1 MHFLQIFWRITLKG
15 TVLYDVRRKLDGLY
29 DATDGVAVLTVD
41 NPPVNPLSD
50 GVRTG
55 LYDALVKAE
64 EDPTV
69 IGVVLTGNGR
79 AFIAGADISEFGG
92 NVEGVSLN
100 EVFHKLEYCSKP
112 VVAALNGIA
121 LGGGLETALCC
132 NYRLADKNAFV
143 GLPEVNLGLLPGGG
157 GTQRLPRLTGASEAL
172 KMMLSGSHVP
182 AKKALDI
189 GIIDKIVENVV
200 EDSIRFI
207 IHLVDMC
214 ERMDMKFSEMDHP
227 KVRDKNEKML
237 EARGDDKVLLEAQ
250 AMAAKGRKGQ
260 FAPGQIIKC
269 VESAINLDDFDE
281 GLKKEGEYF
290 LECLLHPQREAMI
303 HIFFGERAAS
313 KISDVP
319 KDTKV
324 KDIKKAGIIGSG
336 TMGGGIAMCFANAGI
351 PVHIIDQDQD
361 NLTRGVSVIEK
372 NYDFMVGRGK
382 LTPEQKDIV
391 FGLVTSSLDY
401 KDVSDC
407 DIVIEAVY
415 ENLDLKHEIFKSLDE
430 HVKEGAILA
439 SNTSGLDIDSIA
451 AVTKRPDMVVG
462 THFFSPANIMR
473 LLEVVRGADTSNET
487 LATIMAVGKKLKKA
501 AVVALNAPGFIGNR
515 MLFGYTAQAN
525 MLLLEGALPHQ
536 IDQAMESFGLNM
548 GPFRM
553 MDLVGLDLGWRARK
567 LGGKESPLHAKI
579 GDELCEQNRFGQK
592 NGAGYYNY
600 TEGSRAPNAAP
611 ENESTYEKI
620 SSENGFIRRDISDEE
635 IVDRCILALINE
647 GADILSEGVAQRAA
661 DIDVVYINGYGFP
674 VWRGGPMHHANTMG
688 LDVVIEKLEKYR
700 EITGNDVYKP
710 SEMLVNLAKNGE
722 KFGDAP
728 QKEDRKEKLGFEM
741 SSVANNF

>member
-1 MHFLQIFWRITLKG
+1 MKG
-15 TVLYDVRRKLDGLY
+15 TVLYEVKDN
-29 DATDGVAVLTVD
+29 VALLTVD

-55 LYDALVKAE
+55 LYESLIKAE
-64 EDPTV
+64 EDDSV
-69 IGVVLTGNGR
+69 VGVVLTGNGR

-100 EVFHKLEYCSKP
+100 EVFQKLEHCSKP
-112 VVAALNGIA
+112 VVAAINGIA

-132 NYRLADKNAFV
+132 NYRIADKNAFV

-157 GTQRLPRLTGASEAL
+157 GTQRLPRLAGPSEAL
-172 KMMLSGSHVP
+172 KMMLTGLHVP
-182 AKKALDI
+182 AKKALDM
-189 GIIDKIVENVV
+189 GIIDGISNDVV
-200 EDSIRFI
+200 NESIGFI
-207 IHLVDMC
+207 KNKA
-214 ERMDMKFSEMDHP
+214 ESNEDHP
-227 KVRDKNEKML
+227 KVRDLNSKMI

-250 AMAAKGRKGQ
+250 AMASKGRKGQ

-269 VESAINLDDFDE
+269 VEAAINIDNFDE

-290 LECLLHPQREAMI
+290 LECLMHPQREAMI

-324 KDIKKAGIIGSG
+324 MDIKKAGIIGSG

-351 PVHIIDQDQD
+351 PVHIIDQDEE
-361 NLTRGVSVIEK
+361 NLKRGVSVIEK
-372 NYDFMVGRGK
+372 NYDFMVNKGR
-382 LTPEQKDIV
+382 LSPEQKDGV
-391 FGLVTSSLDY
+391 FGLISSSLDY

-415 ENLDLKHEIFKSLDE
+415 ENLELKHEIFKSLDA

-451 AVTKRPDMVVG
+451 SVTKRPELVVG

-473 LLEVVRGADTSNET
+473 LLEVVRGEQTSDET
-487 LATIMAVGKKLKKA
+487 LATIMAIGKRLKKA
-501 AVVALNAPGFIGNR
+501 AVVSLNAPGFIGNR

-536 IDQAMESFGLNM
+536 IDQALESFGLNM

-567 LGGKESPLHAKI
+567 LSGKESPLHAKI
-579 GDELCEQNRFGQK
+579 GDELCEQDRYGQK
-592 NGAGYYNY
+592 SGAGYYNY
-600 TEGSRAPNAAP
+600 SEGSRAPNPAP
-611 ENESTYEKI
+611 ENEAVYEKI
-620 SSENGFIRRDISDEE
+620 SSENGFTRRDISDEE
-635 IVDRCILALINE
+635 IVERCILALINE

-674 VWRGGPMHHANTMG
+674 IWRGGPMHHANAMG
-688 LDVVIEKLEKYR
+688 LDKVIEKLEKYR

-710 SEMLVNLAKNGE
+710 SEMLVNLAKDGGKLGE
-722 KFGDAP
+722 AP
-728 QKEDRKEKLGFEM
+728 QKGDRKEKLGFEM

>member
-1 MHFLQIFWRITLKG
+1 MKG
-15 TVLYDVRRKLDGLY
+15 TVLYDVKEGI
-29 DATDGVAVLTVD
+29 AILTVD

-55 LYDALVKAE
+55 LFESLVKAE
-64 EDPTV
+64 EDSSV
-69 IGVVLTGNGR
+69 SGVVLTGNGR

-100 EVFHKLEYCSKP
+100 EVFNKLEYCTKP
-112 VVAALNGIA
+112 VVAAINGIA

-132 NYRLADKNAFV
+132 NYRIADKNAFV

-157 GTQRLPRLTGASEAL
+157 GTQRLPRLVGPGEAL
-172 KMMLSGSHVP
+172 KMMLSGGHVP
-182 AKKALDI
+182 ATKALHM
-189 GIIDKIVENVV
+189 GIVDKISENVV
-200 EDSIRFI
+200 EDAMAFI
-207 IHLVDMC
+207 KEV
-214 ERMDMKFSEMDHP
+214 SESVENHP
-227 KVRDKNEKML
+227 KVRDKNEKMI
-237 EARGDDKVLLEAQ
+237 EARGDDKVMLEAQ
-250 AMAAKGRKGQ
+250 ALAAKTRKGQ

-303 HIFFGERAAS
+303 HMFFGERAAS

-324 KDIKKAGIIGSG
+324 MDIKKAGIIGSG

-361 NLTRGVSVIEK
+361 NLARGISVIEK

-382 LTPEQKDIV
+382 LTQDQKDAV
-391 FGLVTSSLDY
+391 FGLVSSSLDY

-415 ENLDLKHEIFKSLDE
+415 ENLELKHEIFKSLDE
-430 HVKEGAILA
+430 HVKDDAILA

-451 AVTKRPDMVVG
+451 SVTKRPEKVVG

-473 LLEVVRGADTSNET
+473 LLEVVRGDQTSNET
-487 LATIMAVGKKLKKA
+487 LATIMAIGKKLKKA
-501 AVVALNAPGFIGNR
+501 AVVSLNAPGFIGNR

-536 IDQAMESFGLNM
+536 IDQALESFGLNM

-567 LGGKESPLHAKI
+567 LGGKDSPLHAKI
-579 GDELCEQNRFGQK
+579 GDELCEQNRYGQK

-600 TEGSRAPNAAP
+600 SEGSRAPNPAP
-611 ENESTYEKI
+611 ENEATYEKI
-620 SSENGFIRRDISDEE
+620 SAENGFTRRDISDEE

-674 VWRGGPMHHANTMG
+674 IWRGGPMHHANAMG
-688 LDVVIEKLEKYR
+688 LDVVIEKLNKYR

-710 SEMLVNLAKNGE
+710 SEMLLKLAESGE
-722 KFGDAP
+722 RLGEAP
-728 QKEDRKEKLGFEM
+728 AKEDRKEKLDFEM

>member
-1 MHFLQIFWRITLKG
+1 MKG
-15 TVLYDVRRKLDGLY
+15 TVLYEVKDN
-29 DATDGVAVLTVD
+29 VALLTVD

-55 LYDALVKAE
+55 LYESLTKAE
-64 EDPTV
+64 EDDSV
-69 IGVVLTGNGR
+69 VGVVLTGNGR

-100 EVFHKLEYCSKP
+100 EVFQKLEHCSKP
-112 VVAALNGIA
+112 VVAAINGIA

-132 NYRLADKNAFV
+132 NYRIADKNAFV

-157 GTQRLPRLTGASEAL
+157 GTQRLPRLAGPSEAL
-172 KMMLSGSHVP
+172 KMMLTGAHVP
-182 AKKALDI
+182 AKKALDM
-189 GIIDKIVENVV
+189 GIVDGISEDVV
-200 EDSIRFI
+200 NESIEFIKNKADSN
-207 IHLVDMC
+207 
-214 ERMDMKFSEMDHP
+214 EEHP
-227 KVRDKNEKML
+227 KVRDLNSKMI

-250 AMAAKGRKGQ
+250 AMASKGRKGQ

-269 VESAINLDDFDE
+269 VEAAINIDDFDE

-290 LECLLHPQREAMI
+290 LECLMHPQREAMI

-319 KDTKV
+319 KETKV
-324 KDIKKAGIIGSG
+324 MDIKKAGIIGSG

-351 PVHIIDQDQD
+351 PVHIIDQDEE
-361 NLTRGVSVIEK
+361 NLKRGVSVIEK
-372 NYDFMVGRGK
+372 NYEFMVNKGR
-382 LTPEQKDIV
+382 LSPEQKDAV
-391 FGLVTSSLDY
+391 FGLVSSSLDY

-415 ENLDLKHEIFKSLDE
+415 ENLELKHEIFKSLDT

-451 AVTKRPDMVVG
+451 SVTSRPELVVG

-473 LLEVVRGADTSNET
+473 LLEVVRGEQTSDET
-487 LATIMAVGKKLKKA
+487 LATIMAIGKRLKKA
-501 AVVALNAPGFIGNR
+501 AVVSLNAPGFIGNR

-536 IDQAMESFGLNM
+536 IDQALESFGLNM

-567 LGGKESPLHAKI
+567 LSGKESPLHAKI
-579 GDELCEQNRFGQK
+579 GDELCEQDRYGQK
-592 NGAGYYNY
+592 SGAGYYNY
-600 TEGSRAPNAAP
+600 SEGSRAPNPAP
-611 ENESTYEKI
+611 ENEAVYEKI
-620 SSENGFIRRDISDEE
+620 SSENGFTRRDISDEE
-635 IVDRCILALINE
+635 IVERCILALINE

-674 VWRGGPMHHANTMG
+674 IWRGGPMHHANAMG
-688 LDVVIEKLEKYR
+688 LDKVIEKLEKYR

-710 SEMLVNLAKNGE
+710 SEMLVNLAKDGGKLGE
-722 KFGDAP
+722 AP
-728 QKEDRKEKLGFEM
+728 QKGDRKEKLGFEM

>member
-1 MHFLQIFWRITLKG
+1 MKG
-15 TVLYDVRRKLDGLY
+15 TVLYDIKDGI
-29 DATDGVAVLTVD
+29 AILTVD

-50 GVRTG
+50 GVRAG
-55 LYDALVKAE
+55 LYECLVKAE
-64 EDPTV
+64 EDSSV
-69 IGVVLTGNGR
+69 KGLVLTGKGR
-79 AFIAGADISEFGG
+79 AFIGGADISEFGG
-92 NVEGVSLN
+92 NGEGITLN
-100 EVFHKLEYCSKP
+100 DVFNKLESCSKP
-112 VVAALNGIA
+112 VVAAINGFA

-132 NYRLADKNAFV
+132 NYRIADKNAFV

-157 GTQRLPRLTGASEAL
+157 GTQRLPRLAGPNEAL
-172 KMMLSGSHVP
+172 KMMLTGSHIP
-182 AKKALDI
+182 AKKALNI
-189 GIIDKIVENVV
+189 GIVDKISENVV
-200 EDSIRFI
+200 EDSISF
-207 IHLVDMC
+207 VT
-214 ERMDMKFSEMDHP
+214 EKAENGENHP
-227 KVRDKNEKML
+227 KVRDMNEKVI

-313 KISDVP
+313 KIADVP
-319 KDTKV
+319 KDTQI

-351 PVHIIDQDQD
+351 PVHIIDQDED
-361 NLTRGVSVIEK
+361 NLKRGMSVIEK

-382 LTPEQKDIV
+382 LTSDQKDMV
-391 FGLVTSSLDY
+391 FGLVTSSLEY
-401 KDVSDC
+401 KDLSDC

-415 ENLDLKHEIFKSLDE
+415 ENLELKHEIFKSLDE
-430 HVKEGAILA
+430 HVKDDAILA

-451 AVTKRPDMVVG
+451 SVTKRPELVVG

-473 LLEVVRGADTSNET
+473 LLEVVRGEQTSNET
-487 LATIMAVGKKLKKA
+487 LATIMAIGKKLKKA
-501 AVVALNAPGFIGNR
+501 AVVSLNAPGFIGNR
-515 MLFGYTAQAN
+515 MLFRYTAQAN

-536 IDQAMESFGLNM
+536 VDQALESFGLNM

-592 NGAGYYNY
+592 SAAGYYNY
-600 TEGSRAPNAAP
+600 SEGSRAPNPAP
-611 ENESTYEKI
+611 ENEATYEKI
-620 SSENGFIRRDISDEE
+620 SSENGFTRRDISDEE

-674 VWRGGPMHHANTMG
+674 IWRGGPMHHANAMG
-688 LDVVIEKLEKYR
+688 LDVVIEKLEKYK
-700 EITGNDVYKP
+700 EITSNDAYQP
-710 SEMLVNLAKNGE
+710 SEMLIDLAKNGE
-722 KFGDAP
+722 KLAEAP
-728 QKEDRKEKLGFEM
+728 QKDKRKDKLGFEM

>member
-1 MHFLQIFWRITLKG
+1 MKG
-15 TVLYDVRRKLDGLY
+15 TVLYEVN
-29 DATDGVAVLTVD
+29 DGVAVLTVD

-50 GVRTG
+50 GVRNG
-55 LYDALVKAE
+55 LYESLQKAE
-64 EDPTV
+64 DDNTV
-69 IGVVLTGNGR
+69 KGVVLTGKGR

-92 NVEGVSLN
+92 NVEGKSLN
-100 EVFHKLEYCSKP
+100 EVFQKLEFCKKP
-112 VVAALNGIA
+112 VVAAINGIA

-132 NYRLADKNAFV
+132 NYRIIDKSAIV

-157 GTQRLPRLTGASEAL
+157 GTQRLPRLAGPNEAL
-172 KMMLSGSHVP
+172 KMMLTGSHVP
-182 AKKALDI
+182 AQKALNL
-189 GIIDKIVENVV
+189 GIVNSISDDVV
-200 EDSIRFI
+200 AESIEFI
-207 IHLVDMC
+207 KEVAEKTD
-214 ERMDMKFSEMDHP
+214 DHP
-227 KVRDKNEKML
+227 KVRDFNEKMM

-250 AMAAKGRKGQ
+250 AMASKGRKGQ

-269 VESAINLDDFDE
+269 VEAAINMDDFDE

-290 LECLLHPQREAMI
+290 LECLMHPQREAMI

-319 KDTKV
+319 KETKV
-324 KDIKKAGIIGSG
+324 MDIKKAGIIGSG

-351 PVHIIDQDQD
+351 PVHIIDQDEE
-361 NLTRGVSVIEK
+361 NLKRGISVIEK
-372 NYDFMVGRGK
+372 NYDFMVNKGR
-382 LTPEQKDIV
+382 LTQEQKDGV
-391 FGLVTSSLDY
+391 FGLVSSSLEY
-401 KDVSDC
+401 KDLSEC

-415 ENLDLKHEIFKSLDE
+415 ENLELKHEIFKSLDE
-430 HVKEGAILA
+430 HVKEDAILA

-451 AVTKRPDMVVG
+451 SVTKRPDKVVG

-473 LLEVVRGADTSNET
+473 LLEVVRGEDTSDET
-487 LATIMAVGKKLKKA
+487 LATVMSVGKRLKKA
-501 AVVALNAPGFIGNR
+501 AVVSLNAPGFIGNR

-536 IDQAMESFGLNM
+536 IDQALESFGLNM

-579 GDELCEQNRFGQK
+579 GDELCEQDRYGQK

-600 TEGSRAPNAAP
+600 SEGSRAPNPAP
-611 ENESTYEKI
+611 ENEALYERI
-620 SSENGFIRRDISDEE
+620 SSDNGFTRRDISDEE
-635 IVDRCILALINE
+635 IVDRCMLALINE
-647 GADILSEGVAQRAA
+647 GADILHEGVAQRAA

-674 VWRGGPMHHANTMG
+674 IWRGGPMHHANAMG
-688 LDVVIEKLEKYR
+688 LDKVVEKLEKYQKL
-700 EITGNDVYKP
+700 TGSDVYKP
-710 SEMLVNLAKNGE
+710 SEMLVKLANNGE
-722 KFGDAP
+722 LLGEAP
-728 QKEDRKEKLGFEM
+728 QKDDRKQKLDFEM

>member
-1 MHFLQIFWRITLKG
+1 MKG
-15 TVLYDVRRKLDGLY
+15 TVLYEVKDN
-29 DATDGVAVLTVD
+29 VALLTVD

-55 LYDALVKAE
+55 LYESLTKAE
-64 EDPTV
+64 EDDSIV
-69 IGVVLTGNGR
+69 GVVLTGNGR

-100 EVFHKLEYCSKP
+100 EVFQKLEHCSKP
-112 VVAALNGIA
+112 VVAAINGIA

-132 NYRLADKNAFV
+132 NYRIADKNAFV

-157 GTQRLPRLTGASEAL
+157 GTQRLPRLAGPSEAL
-172 KMMLSGSHVP
+172 KMMLTGAHVP
-182 AKKALDI
+182 AKKALDM
-189 GIIDKIVENVV
+189 GIVDGISDDVV
-200 EDSIRFI
+200 NESIEFIKNKADSN
-207 IHLVDMC
+207 
-214 ERMDMKFSEMDHP
+214 EEHP
-227 KVRDKNEKML
+227 KVRDLNSKMI

-250 AMAAKGRKGQ
+250 AMASKGRKGQ

-269 VESAINLDDFDE
+269 VEAAINIDDFDE

-290 LECLLHPQREAMI
+290 LECLMHPQREAMI

-319 KDTKV
+319 KETKV
-324 KDIKKAGIIGSG
+324 MDIKKAGIIGSG

-351 PVHIIDQDQD
+351 PVHIIDQDEE
-361 NLTRGVSVIEK
+361 NLKRGVSVIEK
-372 NYDFMVGRGK
+372 NYDFMVNKGR
-382 LTPEQKDIV
+382 LSPEQKDAV
-391 FGLVTSSLDY
+391 FGLVSSSLDY

-415 ENLDLKHEIFKSLDE
+415 ENLELKHEIFKSLDT

-451 AVTKRPDMVVG
+451 SVTSRPELVVG

-473 LLEVVRGADTSNET
+473 LLEVVRGEQTSDET
-487 LATIMAVGKKLKKA
+487 LATIMAIGKRLKKA
-501 AVVALNAPGFIGNR
+501 AVVSLNAPGFIGNR

-536 IDQAMESFGLNM
+536 IDQALESFGLNM

-567 LGGKESPLHAKI
+567 LSGKESPLHAKI
-579 GDELCEQNRFGQK
+579 GDELCEQDRYGQK
-592 NGAGYYNY
+592 SGAGYYNY
-600 TEGSRAPNAAP
+600 SEGSRAPNPAP
-611 ENESTYEKI
+611 ENEAVYEKI
-620 SSENGFIRRDISDEE
+620 SSENGFTRRDISDEE
-635 IVDRCILALINE
+635 IVERCILALINE

-674 VWRGGPMHHANTMG
+674 IWRGGPMHHANAMG
-688 LDVVIEKLEKYR
+688 LDKVIEKLEKYR

-710 SEMLVNLAKNGE
+710 SEMLVNLAKDGGKLGE
-722 KFGDAP
+722 AP
-728 QKEDRKEKLGFEM
+728 QKGDRKEKLGFEM

>member
-1 MHFLQIFWRITLKG
+1 MKG
-15 TVLYDVRRKLDGLY
+15 TVLYEVQEN
-29 DATDGVAVLTVD
+29 VAILTVD

-55 LYDALVKAE
+55 LYECITKVE
-64 EDPTV
+64 EDDS
-69 IGVVLTGNGR
+69 IDAVVLTGNGR

-92 NVEGVSLN
+92 NVEGISLN
-100 EVFHKLEYCSKP
+100 DVFKKLEFCKKP
-112 VVAALNGIA
+112 IVAAINGIA

-132 NYRLADKNAFV
+132 NYRIASKTAFV

-157 GTQRLPRLTGASEAL
+157 GTQRLPRLAGPAEAL
-172 KMMLSGSHVP
+172 KMMLTGSHVS
-182 AKKALDI
+182 AKKALDL
-189 GIIDKIVENVV
+189 GIIDNIAEDIVTE
-200 EDSIRFI
+200 SIEFI
-207 IHLVDMC
+207 KEKAKSTEI
-214 ERMDMKFSEMDHP
+214 HP
-227 KVRDKNEKML
+227 KVRDFNEKMI
-237 EARGDDKVLLEAQ
+237 EARGNDKVLLEAQ

-269 VESAINLDDFDE
+269 VEAAINIDDFDE
-281 GLKKEGEYF
+281 GLKKEGDYF
-290 LECLLHPQREAMI
+290 LECLVHPQREAMI

-319 KDTKV
+319 KDTKIM
-324 KDIKKAGIIGSG
+324 DINKAGIIGSG

-351 PVHIIDQDQD
+351 PVHIIDQDQE
-361 NLTRGVSVIEK
+361 NLDRGISVIEK
-372 NYDFMVGRGK
+372 NYDFMVNRGR
-382 LTPEQKDIV
+382 LTSEQKETI
-391 FGLVTSSLDY
+391 FGSISTGLDY
-401 KDVSDC
+401 KDLSDC

-415 ENLDLKHEIFKSLDE
+415 ENLELKHEIFKSLDE
-430 HVKEGAILA
+430 IVKEGAILA

-451 AVTKRPDMVVG
+451 SVTKRPELVVG

-473 LLEVVRGADTSNET
+473 LLEVVRGKQTSDET
-487 LATIMAVGKKLKKA
+487 LATVMAIGKKLRKA
-501 AVVALNAPGFIGNR
+501 AVVSLNAPGFIGNR

-536 IDQAMESFGLNM
+536 VDQALESFGLNM

-567 LGGKESPLHAKI
+567 LSGKESPLHAKI
-579 GDELCEQNRFGQK
+579 GDELCEQNRYGQK
-592 NGAGYYNY
+592 SKAGYYNY
-600 TEGSRAPNAAP
+600 SERSRAPNPAP
-611 ENESTYEKI
+611 ENEKTYEKI
-620 SSENGFIRRDISDEE
+620 SSENGFTRREISDEE

-674 VWRGGPMHHANTMG
+674 IWRGGPMHHANAMG
-688 LDVVIEKLEKYR
+688 LDKVIEKLEKYR

-710 SEMLVNLAKNGE
+710 SDMLLKLAKEGGKLGE
-722 KFGDAP
+722 AP
-728 QKEDRKEKLGFEM
+728 NKAERKEKLDFAM

>member
-1 MHFLQIFWRITLKG
+1 MKG
-15 TVLYDVRRKLDGLY
+15 TVLYEVKDN
-29 DATDGVAVLTVD
+29 VALLTVD

-55 LYDALVKAE
+55 LYESLIKAE
-64 EDPTV
+64 EDDSV
-69 IGVVLTGNGR
+69 VGVVLTGNGR

-100 EVFHKLEYCSKP
+100 EVFQKLEHCNKP
-112 VVAALNGIA
+112 VVAAINGIA

-132 NYRLADKNAFV
+132 NYRIADKNAFV

-157 GTQRLPRLTGASEAL
+157 GTQRLPRLAGPSEAL
-172 KMMLSGSHVP
+172 KMMLTGAHVP
-182 AKKALDI
+182 AKKALDM
-189 GIIDKIVENVV
+189 GIIDGISNDVV
-200 EDSIRFI
+200 NESIGFI
-207 IHLVDMC
+207 KNKA
-214 ERMDMKFSEMDHP
+214 ESNEDHP
-227 KVRDKNEKML
+227 KVRDLNSKMI

-250 AMAAKGRKGQ
+250 AMASKGRKGQ

-269 VESAINLDDFDE
+269 VEAAINIDNFDE

-290 LECLLHPQREAMI
+290 LECLMHPQREAMI

-319 KDTKV
+319 KETKV
-324 KDIKKAGIIGSG
+324 MDIKKAGIIGSG

-351 PVHIIDQDQD
+351 PVHIIDQDEE
-361 NLTRGVSVIEK
+361 NLKRGVSVIEK
-372 NYDFMVGRGK
+372 NYDFMVNKGR
-382 LTPEQKDIV
+382 LSPEQKDAV
-391 FGLVTSSLDY
+391 FGLVSSSLDY

-415 ENLDLKHEIFKSLDE
+415 ENLELKHEIFKSLDA

-451 AVTKRPDMVVG
+451 SVTNRPELVVG

-473 LLEVVRGADTSNET
+473 LLEVVRGEQTSDET
-487 LATIMAVGKKLKKA
+487 LATIMAIGKRLKKA
-501 AVVALNAPGFIGNR
+501 AVVSLNAPGFIGNR

-536 IDQAMESFGLNM
+536 IDQALESFGLNM

-567 LGGKESPLHAKI
+567 LSGKESPLHAKI
-579 GDELCEQNRFGQK
+579 GDELCEQDRYGQK
-592 NGAGYYNY
+592 SGAGYYNY
-600 TEGSRAPNAAP
+600 SEGSRAPNPAP
-611 ENESTYEKI
+611 ENEAVYEKI
-620 SSENGFIRRDISDEE
+620 SSENGFTRRDISDEE
-635 IVDRCILALINE
+635 IVERCILALINE

-674 VWRGGPMHHANTMG
+674 IWRGGPMHHANAMG
-688 LDVVIEKLEKYR
+688 LDKVIEKLEKYR

-710 SEMLVNLAKNGE
+710 SEMLVNLAKDGGKLGE
-722 KFGDAP
+722 AP
-728 QKEDRKEKLGFEM
+728 QKGDRKEKLGFEM

>member
-1 MHFLQIFWRITLKG
+1 MKG
-15 TVLYDVRRKLDGLY
+15 TVLYEVIDD
-29 DATDGVAVLTVD
+29 VAVLTVD

-55 LYDALVKAE
+55 LYESLVKAE
-64 EDPTV
+64 ENSDV
-69 IGVVLTGNGR
+69 KGVVLTGNGR

-92 NVEGVSLN
+92 NVEGISLN
-100 EVFHKLEYCSKP
+100 EVFSKLENCQKP
-112 VVAALNGIA
+112 VVAAINGIA

-132 NYRLADKNAFV
+132 NYRIADNKAFV

-157 GTQRLPRLTGASEAL
+157 GTQRLPRLAGPAEAL
-172 KMMLSGSHVP
+172 KMMLTGAHVP
-182 AKKALDI
+182 AKKALDL
-189 GIIDKIVENVV
+189 GIVDKVSDDVV
-200 EDSIRFI
+200 TESIAFI
-207 IHLVDMC
+207 KEMASN
-214 ERMDMKFSEMDHP
+214 SEQHP
-227 KVRDKNEKML
+227 KVRDKNEKMF
-237 EARGDDKVLLEAQ
+237 EARGNDKVLIEAN

-269 VESAINLDDFDE
+269 VEAAINLDDFDE

-319 KDTKV
+319 KETKIM
-324 KDIKKAGIIGSG
+324 DIKKAGIIGSG

-351 PVHIIDQDQD
+351 PVHIIDQDED
-361 NLTRGVSVIEK
+361 NLKRGVSVIEK
-372 NYDFMVGRGK
+372 NYEFMVNRGR
-382 LTPEQKDIV
+382 LTAEQKDSV
-391 FGLVTSSLDY
+391 FGLVSSSLDY
-401 KDVSDC
+401 KDVADC

-415 ENLDLKHEIFKSLDE
+415 ENLELKHKIFKSLDE
-430 HVKEGAILA
+430 HVKPGAILA
-439 SNTSGLDIDSIA
+439 SNTSGLDVDSIA
-451 AVTKRPDMVVG
+451 AVTNRPELVVG

-473 LLEVVRGADTSNET
+473 LLEVVRGAQTSDET
-487 LATIMAVGKKLKKA
+487 LASVMAIGKKLKKA
-501 AVVALNAPGFIGNR
+501 AVVSLNAPGFIGNR

-536 IDQAMESFGLNM
+536 IDQALESFGLNM

-592 NGAGYYNY
+592 SNAGYYNY
-600 TEGSRAPNAAP
+600 SEGSRAPNPAP
-611 ENESTYEKI
+611 ENEKTYEKI
-620 SSENGFIRRDISDEE
+620 SSENGFTRRDISDEE

-674 VWRGGPMHHANTMG
+674 IWRGGPMHHANAMG
-688 LDVVIEKLEKYR
+688 IDKVVEKLNKYR

-710 SEMLVNLAKNGE
+710 SEMLVNLAESGAKLGE
-722 KFGDAP
+722 AP
-728 QKEDRKEKLGFEM
+728 QKEDRKDKLGFEM

>member
-1 MHFLQIFWRITLKG
+1 MYNDFFIKIWRNTLKG
-15 TVLYDVRRKLDGLY
+15 TVLYEVRD
-29 DATDGVAVLTVD
+29 DVAVLTVD

-55 LYDALVKAE
+55 LYESLVKAE
-64 EDPTV
+64 DNSDV
-69 IGVVLTGNGR
+69 KGVVLTGNGR

-92 NVEGVSLN
+92 NVEGISLN
-100 EVFHKLEYCSKP
+100 EVFSKLENCQKP
-112 VVAALNGIA
+112 VVAAINGIA

-132 NYRLADKNAFV
+132 NYRIADNKAFV

-157 GTQRLPRLTGASEAL
+157 GTQRLPRLAGPAEAL
-172 KMMLSGSHVP
+172 KMMLTGAHVP
-182 AKKALDI
+182 AKKALDL
-189 GIIDKIVENVV
+189 GIVDKVSDDVV
-200 EDSIRFI
+200 TESIAFI
-207 IHLVDMC
+207 KEMASN
-214 ERMDMKFSEMDHP
+214 SEQHP
-227 KVRDKNEKML
+227 KVRDKNEKMF
-237 EARGDDKVLLEAQ
+237 EARGNDKVLIEAN

-269 VESAINLDDFDE
+269 VEAAINLDDFDE

-319 KDTKV
+319 KETKIM
-324 KDIKKAGIIGSG
+324 DIKKAGIIGSG

-351 PVHIIDQDQD
+351 PVHIIDQDED
-361 NLTRGVSVIEK
+361 NLKRGVSVIEK
-372 NYDFMVGRGK
+372 NYEFMVNRGR
-382 LTPEQKDIV
+382 LTAEQKDSV
-391 FGLVTSSLDY
+391 FGLVSSSLDY
-401 KDVSDC
+401 KDVADC

-415 ENLDLKHEIFKSLDE
+415 ENLELKHKIFKSLDE
-430 HVKEGAILA
+430 HVKPGAILA
-439 SNTSGLDIDSIA
+439 SNTSGLDVDSIA
-451 AVTKRPDMVVG
+451 AVTNRPELVVG

-473 LLEVVRGADTSNET
+473 LLEVVRGAQTSDET
-487 LATIMAVGKKLKKA
+487 LASVMAIGKKLKKA
-501 AVVALNAPGFIGNR
+501 AVVSLNAPGFIGNR

-536 IDQAMESFGLNM
+536 IDQALESFGLNM

-592 NGAGYYNY
+592 SNAGYYNY
-600 TEGSRAPNAAP
+600 SEGSRAPNPAP
-611 ENESTYEKI
+611 ENEKTYEKI
-620 SSENGFIRRDISDEE
+620 SSENGFTRRDISDEE

-674 VWRGGPMHHANTMG
+674 IWRGGPMHHANAMG
-688 LDVVIEKLEKYR
+688 IDKVVEKLNKYR

-710 SEMLVNLAKNGE
+710 SEMLVNLAESGAKLGE
-722 KFGDAP
+722 AP
-728 QKEDRKEKLGFEM
+728 QKEDRKDKLGFEM

>member
-1 MHFLQIFWRITLKG
+1 MKG
-15 TVLYDVRRKLDGLY
+15 TVLYEVRD
-29 DATDGVAVLTVD
+29 DVAVLTVD

-55 LYDALVKAE
+55 LYESLVKAE
-64 EDPTV
+64 ENSDV
-69 IGVVLTGNGR
+69 KGVVLTGNGR

-92 NVEGVSLN
+92 NVEGISLN
-100 EVFHKLEYCSKP
+100 EVFSKLENCQKP
-112 VVAALNGIA
+112 VVAAINGIA

-132 NYRLADKNAFV
+132 NYRIADNKAFV

-157 GTQRLPRLTGASEAL
+157 GTQRLPRLAGPAEAL
-172 KMMLSGSHVP
+172 KMMLTGAHVP
-182 AKKALDI
+182 AKKALDL
-189 GIIDKIVENVV
+189 GIVDKVSDDVV
-200 EDSIRFI
+200 TESIAFI
-207 IHLVDMC
+207 KEMASN
-214 ERMDMKFSEMDHP
+214 SEQHP
-227 KVRDKNEKML
+227 KVRDKNEKMF
-237 EARGDDKVLLEAQ
+237 EARGNDKVLIEAN

-269 VESAINLDDFDE
+269 VEAAINLDDFDE

-319 KDTKV
+319 KETKIM
-324 KDIKKAGIIGSG
+324 DIKKAGIIGSG

-351 PVHIIDQDQD
+351 PVHIIDQDED
-361 NLTRGVSVIEK
+361 NLKRGVSVIEK
-372 NYDFMVGRGK
+372 NYEFMVNRGR
-382 LTPEQKDIV
+382 LTAEQKDSV
-391 FGLVTSSLDY
+391 FGLVSSSLDY
-401 KDVSDC
+401 KDVADC

-415 ENLDLKHEIFKSLDE
+415 ENLELKHKIFKSLDE
-430 HVKEGAILA
+430 HVKPGAILA
-439 SNTSGLDIDSIA
+439 SNTSGLDVDSIA
-451 AVTKRPDMVVG
+451 AVTNRPELVVG

-473 LLEVVRGADTSNET
+473 LLEVVRGAQTSDET
-487 LATIMAVGKKLKKA
+487 LASVMAIGKKLKKA
-501 AVVALNAPGFIGNR
+501 AVVSLNAPGFIGNR

-536 IDQAMESFGLNM
+536 IDQALESFGLNM

-592 NGAGYYNY
+592 SNAGYYNY
-600 TEGSRAPNAAP
+600 SEGSRAPNPAP
-611 ENESTYEKI
+611 ENEKTYEKI

-674 VWRGGPMHHANTMG
+674 IWRGGPMHHANAMG
-688 LDVVIEKLEKYR
+688 IDKVVEKLNKYR

-710 SEMLVNLAKNGE
+710 SEMLVNLAESGAKLGE
-722 KFGDAP
+722 AP
-728 QKEDRKEKLGFEM
+728 QKEDRKDKLGFEM

>member
-1 MHFLQIFWRITLKG
+1 MKG
-15 TVLYDVRRKLDGLY
+15 TVIYEVK
-29 DATDGVAVLTVD
+29 DGVALLTVD

-55 LYDALVKAE
+55 LHDSLIKAE
-64 EDPTV
+64 EDDSV
-69 IGVVLTGNGR
+69 VGVVLTGNGR

-100 EVFHKLEYCSKP
+100 EVFQKLEHCSKP
-112 VVAALNGIA
+112 VVAAINGIA

-132 NYRLADKNAFV
+132 NYRIADKNAFV

-157 GTQRLPRLTGASEAL
+157 GTQRLPRLAGPSEAL
-172 KMMLSGSHVP
+172 KMMLTGTHVP
-182 AKKALDI
+182 AKKALDM
-189 GIIDKIVENVV
+189 GIIDGISEDVVAESIEFVKEKANSSEN
-200 EDSIRFI
+200 
-207 IHLVDMC
+207 
-214 ERMDMKFSEMDHP
+214 HP
-227 KVRDKNEKML
+227 KVRDLNSKII

-250 AMAAKGRKGQ
+250 AMASKGRKGQ

-269 VESAINLDDFDE
+269 VEAAINIDDFDE

-290 LECLLHPQREAMI
+290 LECLMHPQREAMI

-324 KDIKKAGIIGSG
+324 MDIKKAGIIGSG

-351 PVHIIDQDQD
+351 PVHIIDQDEE
-361 NLTRGVSVIEK
+361 NLKRGVSVIEK
-372 NYDFMVGRGK
+372 NYDFMVNKGR
-382 LTPEQKDIV
+382 LSPEQKDAV
-391 FGLVTSSLDY
+391 FGLVSSSLDY
-401 KDVSDC
+401 KDVADC

-415 ENLDLKHEIFKSLDE
+415 ENLELKHEIFKSLDE
-430 HVKEGAILA
+430 HVKDGAILA

-451 AVTKRPDMVVG
+451 SVTKRPELVVG

-473 LLEVVRGADTSNET
+473 LLEVVRGEQTSDET

-501 AVVALNAPGFIGNR
+501 AVVSLNAPGFIGNR

-536 IDQAMESFGLNM
+536 IDQALESFGLNM

-579 GDELCEQNRFGQK
+579 GDELCEQDRYGQK
-592 NGAGYYNY
+592 SGAGYYNY
-600 TEGSRAPNAAP
+600 SEGSRAPNPAP
-611 ENESTYEKI
+611 ENEATYEKI
-620 SSENGFIRRDISDEE
+620 SAENGFTRRDISDEE

-674 VWRGGPMHHANTMG
+674 IWRGGPMHHANAMG
-688 LDVVIEKLEKYR
+688 LDTVIEKLEKYR

-710 SEMLVNLAKNGE
+710 SEMLVKLAQEGGRLGE
-722 KFGDAP
+722 AP

>member
-1 MHFLQIFWRITLKG
+1 MYNAFFTLIWRYILKG
-15 TVLYDVRRKLDGLY
+15 TVLYDVKDGI
-29 DATDGVAVLTVD
+29 AILTVD

-55 LYDALVKAE
+55 LFESLVKAE
-64 EDPTV
+64 EDSGV
-69 IGVVLTGNGR
+69 LGVVLTGNGR

-100 EVFHKLEYCSKP
+100 EVFNKLEHCSKP
-112 VVAALNGIA
+112 VVAAINGIA

-132 NYRLADKNAFV
+132 NYRIADKNALV

-157 GTQRLPRLTGASEAL
+157 GTQRLPRLVGPNEAL
-172 KMMLSGSHVP
+172 KMMLSGGHVP
-182 AKKALDI
+182 AKRALDM
-189 GIIDKIVENVV
+189 GIVDQVSDNVV
-200 EDSIRFI
+200 EDSMLFVKKMAES
-207 IHLVDMC
+207 LD
-214 ERMDMKFSEMDHP
+214 SHP

-237 EARGDDKVLLEAQ
+237 EARGDDKVLIEAK
-250 AMAAKGRKGQ
+250 ALAAKTRKGQ

-319 KDTKV
+319 KDTNI

-361 NLTRGVSVIEK
+361 NLTRGMTVIEK
-372 NYDFMVGRGK
+372 NYEFMVGRGK
-382 LTPEQKDIV
+382 LTLEQKDAV

-401 KDVSDC
+401 NDVSDC

-415 ENLDLKHEIFKSLDE
+415 ENLELKHEIFKALDE
-430 HVKEGAILA
+430 HVKDDAILA

-451 AVTKRPDMVVG
+451 SVTKRPKMVVG

-473 LLEVVRGADTSNET
+473 LLEVVRGEHTSDET
-487 LATIMAVGKKLKKA
+487 LATIMAIGKRLKKA
-501 AVVALNAPGFIGNR
+501 AVVSLNAPGFIGNR

-536 IDQAMESFGLNM
+536 IDQALESFGLNM

-600 TEGSRAPNAAP
+600 SEGSRAPNPAP
-611 ENESTYEKI
+611 ENESVYEKI
-620 SSENGFIRRDISDEE
+620 SNENGFTRRDISDEE

-674 VWRGGPMHHANTMG
+674 VWRGGPMHHANAMG
-688 LDVVIEKLEKYR
+688 IDVVIEKLEKYR
-700 EITGNDVYKP
+700 ELTGNDVYKP
-710 SEMLVNLAKNGE
+710 SEMLVKLANDNQKLGE
-722 KFGDAP
+722 AP
-728 QKEDRKEKLGFEM
+728 KKEDRKEKLDFEM

>member
-1 MHFLQIFWRITLKG
+1 LKG
-15 TVLYDVRRKLDGLY
+15 TVLYDVKDGI
-29 DATDGVAVLTVD
+29 AILTVD

-55 LYDALVKAE
+55 LFESLVKAE
-64 EDPTV
+64 EDSSV
-69 IGVVLTGNGR
+69 SGVVLTGNGR

-100 EVFHKLEYCSKP
+100 EVFNKLEYCTKP
-112 VVAALNGIA
+112 VVAAINGIA

-132 NYRLADKNAFV
+132 NYRIADKNAFV

-157 GTQRLPRLTGASEAL
+157 GTQRLPRLVGPGEAL
-172 KMMLSGSHVP
+172 KMMLSGGHVP
-182 AKKALDI
+182 ATKALHM
-189 GIIDKIVENVV
+189 GIVDKISENVV
-200 EDSIRFI
+200 EDAMAF
-207 IHLVDMC
+207 VK
-214 ERMDMKFSEMDHP
+214 EVSESVENHP
-227 KVRDKNEKML
+227 KVRDKNEKMI
-237 EARGDDKVLLEAQ
+237 EARGDDKVMLEAQ
-250 AMAAKGRKGQ
+250 ALAAKTRKGQ

-303 HIFFGERAAS
+303 HMFFGERAAS

-324 KDIKKAGIIGSG
+324 MDIKKAGIIGSG

-361 NLTRGVSVIEK
+361 NLTRGISVIEK

-382 LTPEQKDIV
+382 LTQDQKDAV
-391 FGLVTSSLDY
+391 FGLVSSSLDY

-415 ENLDLKHEIFKSLDE
+415 ENLELKHEIFKSLDE
-430 HVKEGAILA
+430 HVKSDAILA

-451 AVTKRPDMVVG
+451 SVTKRPEKVVG

-473 LLEVVRGADTSNET
+473 LLEVVRGDQTSNET
-487 LATIMAVGKKLKKA
+487 LATIMAIGKKLKKA
-501 AVVALNAPGFIGNR
+501 AVVSLNAPGFIGNR

-536 IDQAMESFGLNM
+536 IDQALESFGLNM

-579 GDELCEQNRFGQK
+579 GDELCEQNRYGQK

-600 TEGSRAPNAAP
+600 SEGSRAPNPAP
-611 ENESTYEKI
+611 ENEATYEKI
-620 SSENGFIRRDISDEE
+620 SAENGFTRRDISDEE

-674 VWRGGPMHHANTMG
+674 IWRGGPMHHANAMG
-688 LDVVIEKLEKYR
+688 LDVVIEKLNKYR

-710 SEMLVNLAKNGE
+710 SEMLLKLAESGE
-722 KFGDAP
+722 RLGEAP
-728 QKEDRKEKLGFEM
+728 AKEDRKEKLDFEM

>member
-1 MHFLQIFWRITLKG
+1 LKG
-15 TVLYDVRRKLDGLY
+15 TVLYEVN
-29 DATDGVAVLTVD
+29 DGVAVLTVD

-50 GVRTG
+50 GVRNG
-55 LYDALVKAE
+55 LYESLQKAE
-64 EDPTV
+64 DDNTV
-69 IGVVLTGNGR
+69 KGVVLTGKGR

-92 NVEGVSLN
+92 NVEGKSLN
-100 EVFHKLEYCSKP
+100 EVFQKLEFCKKP
-112 VVAALNGIA
+112 VVAAINGIA

-132 NYRLADKNAFV
+132 NYRIIDKSAIV

-157 GTQRLPRLTGASEAL
+157 GTQRLPRLAGPSEAL
-172 KMMLSGSHVP
+172 KMMLTGSHVP
-182 AKKALDI
+182 AQKALNL
-189 GIIDKIVENVV
+189 GIVNSISDDVV
-200 EDSIRFI
+200 AESIEFI
-207 IHLVDMC
+207 KEVAEKTD
-214 ERMDMKFSEMDHP
+214 DHP
-227 KVRDKNEKML
+227 KVRDFNEKMM

-250 AMAAKGRKGQ
+250 AMASKGRKGQ

-269 VESAINLDDFDE
+269 VEAAINMDDFDE

-290 LECLLHPQREAMI
+290 LECLMHPQREAMI

-319 KDTKV
+319 KETKV
-324 KDIKKAGIIGSG
+324 MDIKKAGIIGSG

-351 PVHIIDQDQD
+351 PVHIIDQDEE
-361 NLTRGVSVIEK
+361 NLKRGISVIEK
-372 NYDFMVGRGK
+372 NYDFMVNKGR
-382 LTPEQKDIV
+382 LTQEQKDGV
-391 FGLVTSSLDY
+391 FGLVSSSLEY
-401 KDVSDC
+401 KDLSEC

-415 ENLDLKHEIFKSLDE
+415 ENLELKHEIFKSLDE
-430 HVKEGAILA
+430 HVKLDAILA

-451 AVTKRPDMVVG
+451 SVTKRPDKVVG

-473 LLEVVRGADTSNET
+473 LLEVVRGEDTSDET
-487 LATIMAVGKKLKKA
+487 LATVMSVGKRLKKA
-501 AVVALNAPGFIGNR
+501 AVVSLNAPGFIGNR

-536 IDQAMESFGLNM
+536 IDQALESFGLNM

-579 GDELCEQNRFGQK
+579 GDELCEQDRYGQK

-600 TEGSRAPNAAP
+600 SEGSRAPNPAP
-611 ENESTYEKI
+611 ENEALYERV
-620 SSENGFIRRDISDEE
+620 SSDNGFTRRDISDEE
-635 IVDRCILALINE
+635 IVDRCMLALINE
-647 GADILSEGVAQRAA
+647 GADILHEGVAQRAA

-674 VWRGGPMHHANTMG
+674 IWRGGPMHHANAMG
-688 LDVVIEKLEKYR
+688 LDKVVEKLEKYQKL
-700 EITGNDVYKP
+700 TGSDVYKP
-710 SEMLVNLAKNGE
+710 SEMLVKLANSGE
-722 KFGDAP
+722 LLGEAP
-728 QKEDRKEKLGFEM
+728 QKDDRKQKLDFEM

>member
-1 MHFLQIFWRITLKG
+1 MKG
-15 TVLYDVRRKLDGLY
+15 TVIYEVK
-29 DATDGVAVLTVD
+29 DGVALLTVD

-55 LYDALVKAE
+55 LHDSLIKAE
-64 EDPTV
+64 KDDSV
-69 IGVVLTGNGR
+69 VGVVLTGNGR

-100 EVFHKLEYCSKP
+100 EVFQKLEHCSKP
-112 VVAALNGIA
+112 VVAAINGIA

-132 NYRLADKNAFV
+132 NYRIADKNAFV

-157 GTQRLPRLTGASEAL
+157 GTQRLPRLAGPSEAL
-172 KMMLSGSHVP
+172 KMMLTGTHVP
-182 AKKALDI
+182 AKKALDM
-189 GIIDKIVENVV
+189 GIIDGISEDVVAESIEFVKEKANSSEN
-200 EDSIRFI
+200 
-207 IHLVDMC
+207 
-214 ERMDMKFSEMDHP
+214 HP
-227 KVRDKNEKML
+227 KVRDLNSKMI

-250 AMAAKGRKGQ
+250 AMASKGRKGQ

-269 VESAINLDDFDE
+269 VEAAINIDDFDE

-290 LECLLHPQREAMI
+290 LECLMHPQREAMI

-324 KDIKKAGIIGSG
+324 MDIKKAGIIGSG

-351 PVHIIDQDQD
+351 PVHIIDQDEK
-361 NLTRGVSVIEK
+361 NLKRGVSVIEK
-372 NYDFMVGRGK
+372 NYDFMVNKGR
-382 LTPEQKDIV
+382 LSPEQKDAV
-391 FGLVTSSLDY
+391 FGLVSSSLDY
-401 KDVSDC
+401 KDVADC

-415 ENLDLKHEIFKSLDE
+415 ENLELKHEIFKSLDE
-430 HVKEGAILA
+430 HVKDGAILA

-451 AVTKRPDMVVG
+451 SVTKRPELVVG

-473 LLEVVRGADTSNET
+473 LLEVVRGEQTSDET

-501 AVVALNAPGFIGNR
+501 AVVSLNAPGFIGNR

-536 IDQAMESFGLNM
+536 IDQALESFGLNM

-579 GDELCEQNRFGQK
+579 GDELCEQDRYGQK
-592 NGAGYYNY
+592 SGAGYYNY
-600 TEGSRAPNAAP
+600 SEGSRAPNPAP
-611 ENESTYEKI
+611 ENEATYEKI
-620 SSENGFIRRDISDEE
+620 SAENGFTRRDISDEE

-674 VWRGGPMHHANTMG
+674 IWRGGPMHHANAMG
-688 LDVVIEKLEKYR
+688 LDTVIEKLEKYR

-710 SEMLVNLAKNGE
+710 SEMLVKLAQEGGRLGE
-722 KFGDAP
+722 AP
-728 QKEDRKEKLGFEM
+728 QKDVRKEKLGFEM

>member
-1 MHFLQIFWRITLKG
+1 MKG
-15 TVLYDVRRKLDGLY
+15 TVLYEVKYNVSL
-29 DATDGVAVLTVD
+29 LTVD

-55 LYDALVKAE
+55 LYESLTKAE
-64 EDPTV
+64 EDDSV
-69 IGVVLTGNGR
+69 LGVVLTGNGR

-100 EVFHKLEYCSKP
+100 EVFQKLEHCSKP
-112 VVAALNGIA
+112 VVAAINGIA

-132 NYRLADKNAFV
+132 NYRIADKNAFV

-157 GTQRLPRLTGASEAL
+157 GTQRLPRLAGPSEAL
-172 KMMLSGSHVP
+172 KMMLTGAHVP
-182 AKKALDI
+182 AKKALDM
-189 GIIDKIVENVV
+189 GIVDGISEDVV
-200 EDSIRFI
+200 NESIEFIKNKADSN
-207 IHLVDMC
+207 
-214 ERMDMKFSEMDHP
+214 EEHP
-227 KVRDKNEKML
+227 KVRDLNSKMI

-250 AMAAKGRKGQ
+250 AMASKGRKGQ

-269 VESAINLDDFDE
+269 VEAAINIDDFDE

-290 LECLLHPQREAMI
+290 LECLMHPQREAMI

-319 KDTKV
+319 KETKV
-324 KDIKKAGIIGSG
+324 MDIKKAGIIGSG

-351 PVHIIDQDQD
+351 PVHIIDQDEE
-361 NLTRGVSVIEK
+361 NLKRGVSVIEK
-372 NYDFMVGRGK
+372 NYDFMVNKGR
-382 LTPEQKDIV
+382 LSPEQKDAV
-391 FGLVTSSLDY
+391 FGLVSSSLDY

-415 ENLDLKHEIFKSLDE
+415 ENLELKHEIFKSLDT

-451 AVTKRPDMVVG
+451 SVTNRPELVVG

-473 LLEVVRGADTSNET
+473 LLEVVRGEQTSDET
-487 LATIMAVGKKLKKA
+487 LATIMAIGKRLKKA
-501 AVVALNAPGFIGNR
+501 AVVSLNAPGFIGNR

-536 IDQAMESFGLNM
+536 IDQALESFGLNM

-567 LGGKESPLHAKI
+567 LSGKESPLHAKI
-579 GDELCEQNRFGQK
+579 GDELCEQDRYGQK
-592 NGAGYYNY
+592 SGAGYYNY
-600 TEGSRAPNAAP
+600 SEGSRAPNPAP
-611 ENESTYEKI
+611 ENEAVYEKI
-620 SSENGFIRRDISDEE
+620 SSENGFTRRDISDEE
-635 IVDRCILALINE
+635 IVERCILALINE

-674 VWRGGPMHHANTMG
+674 IWRGGPMHHANAMG
-688 LDVVIEKLEKYR
+688 LDKVIEKLEKYR

-710 SEMLVNLAKNGE
+710 SEMLVNLAKDGGKLGE
-722 KFGDAP
+722 AP
-728 QKEDRKEKLGFEM
+728 QKGDRKEKLGFEM

>member
-1 MHFLQIFWRITLKG
+1 MKG
-15 TVLYDVRRKLDGLY
+15 TVLYEVKDN
-29 DATDGVAVLTVD
+29 VALLTVD

-55 LYDALVKAE
+55 LYESLIKAE
-64 EDPTV
+64 EDDSV
-69 IGVVLTGNGR
+69 VGVVLTGNGR

-100 EVFHKLEYCSKP
+100 EVFQKLEHCSKP
-112 VVAALNGIA
+112 VVAAINGIA

-132 NYRLADKNAFV
+132 NYRIADKNAFV

-157 GTQRLPRLTGASEAL
+157 GTQRLPRLAGPSEAL
-172 KMMLSGSHVP
+172 KMMLTGAHVP
-182 AKKALDI
+182 AKKALDM
-189 GIIDKIVENVV
+189 GIIDGISDDVV
-200 EDSIRFI
+200 NESIGFI
-207 IHLVDMC
+207 KNKA
-214 ERMDMKFSEMDHP
+214 ESNEDHP
-227 KVRDKNEKML
+227 KVRDLNSKMI

-250 AMAAKGRKGQ
+250 AMASKGRKGQ

-269 VESAINLDDFDE
+269 VEAAINIDNFDE

-290 LECLLHPQREAMI
+290 LECLMHPQREAMI

-324 KDIKKAGIIGSG
+324 MDIKKAGIIGSG

-351 PVHIIDQDQD
+351 PVHIIDQDEE
-361 NLTRGVSVIEK
+361 NLKRGVSVIEK
-372 NYDFMVGRGK
+372 NYDFMVNKGR
-382 LTPEQKDIV
+382 LSPEQKDAV
-391 FGLVTSSLDY
+391 FGLVSSSLDY

-415 ENLDLKHEIFKSLDE
+415 ENLELKHEIFKSLDT

-451 AVTKRPDMVVG
+451 SVTNRPELVVG

-473 LLEVVRGADTSNET
+473 LLEVVRGEQTSDET
-487 LATIMAVGKKLKKA
+487 LATIMAIGKRLKKA
-501 AVVALNAPGFIGNR
+501 AVVSLNAPGFIGNR

-536 IDQAMESFGLNM
+536 IDQALESFGLNM

-567 LGGKESPLHAKI
+567 LSGKESPLHAKI
-579 GDELCEQNRFGQK
+579 GDELCEQDRYGQK
-592 NGAGYYNY
+592 SRAGYYNY
-600 TEGSRAPNAAP
+600 SEGSRAPNPAP
-611 ENESTYEKI
+611 ENEAVYEKI
-620 SSENGFIRRDISDEE
+620 SSENGFTRRDISDEE
-635 IVDRCILALINE
+635 IVERCILALINE

-674 VWRGGPMHHANTMG
+674 IWRGGPMHHANAMG
-688 LDVVIEKLEKYR
+688 LDKVIEKLEKYR

-710 SEMLVNLAKNGE
+710 SEMLVNLAKDGGKLGE
-722 KFGDAP
+722 AP
-728 QKEDRKEKLGFEM
+728 QKGDRKEKLGFEM

>member
-1 MHFLQIFWRITLKG
+1 LKG
-15 TVLYDVRRKLDGLY
+15 TVLYEVQEN
-29 DATDGVAVLTVD
+29 VAILTVD

-55 LYDALVKAE
+55 LYECITKAE
-64 EDPTV
+64 DDDS
-69 IGVVLTGNGR
+69 IDAVVLTGNGR

-92 NVEGVSLN
+92 NVEGISLN
-100 EVFHKLEYCSKP
+100 DVFKKLEFCKKP
-112 VVAALNGIA
+112 IVAAINGIA

-132 NYRLADKNAFV
+132 NYRIASKTAFV

-157 GTQRLPRLTGASEAL
+157 GTQRLPRLAGPAEAL
-172 KMMLSGSHVP
+172 KMMLTGSHVS
-182 AKKALDI
+182 AKQALDL
-189 GIIDKIVENVV
+189 GIIDNIAEDIVTE
-200 EDSIRFI
+200 SIEFI
-207 IHLVDMC
+207 KEKAKSTEI
-214 ERMDMKFSEMDHP
+214 HP
-227 KVRDKNEKML
+227 KVRDFNEKMI
-237 EARGDDKVLLEAQ
+237 EARGNDTVLLEAQ

-269 VESAINLDDFDE
+269 VEAAINIDDFDE
-281 GLKKEGEYF
+281 GLKKEGDYF
-290 LECLLHPQREAMI
+290 LECLVHPQREAMI

-319 KDTKV
+319 KDTKIM
-324 KDIKKAGIIGSG
+324 DIKKAGIIGSG

-351 PVHIIDQDQD
+351 PVHIIDQDQE
-361 NLTRGVSVIEK
+361 NLDRGISVIEK
-372 NYDFMVGRGK
+372 NYDFMVNRGR
-382 LTPEQKDIV
+382 LTSEQKESI
-391 FGLVTSSLDY
+391 FGSISTGLDY
-401 KDVSDC
+401 KDLSDC

-415 ENLDLKHEIFKSLDE
+415 ENLELKHEIFKSLDE
-430 HVKEGAILA
+430 IVKEGAILA

-451 AVTKRPDMVVG
+451 SVTNRPELVVG

-473 LLEVVRGADTSNET
+473 LLEVVRGKQTSNET
-487 LATIMAVGKKLKKA
+487 LATVMAIGKKLRKA
-501 AVVALNAPGFIGNR
+501 AVVSLNAPGFIGNR

-536 IDQAMESFGLNM
+536 VDQALESFGLNM

-567 LGGKESPLHAKI
+567 LSGKESPLHAKI
-579 GDELCEQNRFGQK
+579 GDELCEQNRYGQK
-592 NGAGYYNY
+592 SKAGYYNY
-600 TEGSRAPNAAP
+600 SEGSRAPNPAP
-611 ENESTYEKI
+611 ENEKTYEKI
-620 SSENGFIRRDISDEE
+620 SCENGFTRREISDEE

-674 VWRGGPMHHANTMG
+674 IWRGGPMHHANAMG
-688 LDVVIEKLEKYR
+688 LDKVIEKLEKYR

-710 SEMLVNLAKNGE
+710 SDMLLKLAKEGGKLGE
-722 KFGDAP
+722 AP
-728 QKEDRKEKLGFEM
+728 NKTERKEKLDFAM

>member
-1 MHFLQIFWRITLKG
+1 MYNAFFNYFWRNILKG
-15 TVLYDVRRKLDGLY
+15 SVLYEVKDN
-29 DATDGVAVLTVD
+29 VALLTVD

-55 LYDALVKAE
+55 LYESLTKAE
-64 EDPTV
+64 EDDSV
-69 IGVVLTGNGR
+69 EGVVLTGNGR

-100 EVFHKLEYCSKP
+100 EVFQKLEHCSKP
-112 VVAALNGIA
+112 VVAAINGIA

-132 NYRLADKNAFV
+132 NYRIADKNAFV

-157 GTQRLPRLTGASEAL
+157 GTQRLPRLAGPSEAL
-172 KMMLSGSHVP
+172 KMMLTGAHVP
-182 AKKALDI
+182 VKKALDM
-189 GIIDKIVENVV
+189 GIVDGISEDVV
-200 EDSIRFI
+200 NESIEFIKNKADSN
-207 IHLVDMC
+207 
-214 ERMDMKFSEMDHP
+214 EEHP
-227 KVRDKNEKML
+227 KVRDLNSKMI

-250 AMAAKGRKGQ
+250 AMASKGRKGQ

-269 VESAINLDDFDE
+269 VEAAINIDDFDE

-290 LECLLHPQREAMI
+290 LECLMHPQREAMI

-319 KDTKV
+319 KETKV
-324 KDIKKAGIIGSG
+324 MDIKKAGIIGSG

-351 PVHIIDQDQD
+351 PVHIIDQDEE
-361 NLTRGVSVIEK
+361 NLKRGVSVIEK
-372 NYDFMVGRGK
+372 NYDFMVKKGR
-382 LTPEQKDIV
+382 LSPEQKDAV
-391 FGLVTSSLDY
+391 FGLVSSSLDY

-415 ENLDLKHEIFKSLDE
+415 ENLELKHEIFKSLDT

-451 AVTKRPDMVVG
+451 SVTNRPELVVG

-473 LLEVVRGADTSNET
+473 LLEVVRGEQTSDET
-487 LATIMAVGKKLKKA
+487 LATIMAIGKRLKKA
-501 AVVALNAPGFIGNR
+501 AVVSLNAPGFIGNR

-536 IDQAMESFGLNM
+536 IDQALESFGLNM

-567 LGGKESPLHAKI
+567 LSGKESPLHAKI
-579 GDELCEQNRFGQK
+579 GDELCEQDRYGQK
-592 NGAGYYNY
+592 SGAGYYNY
-600 TEGSRAPNAAP
+600 SEGSRAPNPAP
-611 ENESTYEKI
+611 ENEEVYEKI
-620 SSENGFIRRDISDEE
+620 SSENGFTRRDISDEE
-635 IVDRCILALINE
+635 IVERCILALINE

-674 VWRGGPMHHANTMG
+674 IWRGGPMHHANAMG
-688 LDVVIEKLEKYR
+688 LDKVIEKLEKYR

-710 SEMLVNLAKNGE
+710 SEMLVNLAKDGGKLGE
-722 KFGDAP
+722 AP
-728 QKEDRKEKLGFEM
+728 QKGDRKEKLGFEM

>member
-1 MHFLQIFWRITLKG
+1 MYNAFFNYFWRNILKG
-15 TVLYDVRRKLDGLY
+15 TVLYEVRDN
-29 DATDGVAVLTVD
+29 VALLTVD

-55 LYDALVKAE
+55 LYESLTKAE
-64 EDPTV
+64 EDDSV
-69 IGVVLTGNGR
+69 VGVVLTGNGR

-100 EVFHKLEYCSKP
+100 EVFQKLEHCSKP
-112 VVAALNGIA
+112 VVAAINGIA

-132 NYRLADKNAFV
+132 NYRIADKNAFV

-157 GTQRLPRLTGASEAL
+157 GTQRLPRLAGPSEAL
-172 KMMLSGSHVP
+172 KMMLTGAHVP
-182 AKKALDI
+182 AKKALDM
-189 GIIDKIVENVV
+189 GIVDGISEDVV
-200 EDSIRFI
+200 NESIEFIKNKADSN
-207 IHLVDMC
+207 
-214 ERMDMKFSEMDHP
+214 EEHP
-227 KVRDKNEKML
+227 KVRDLNSKMI
-237 EARGDDKVLLEAQ
+237 EARGDDTVLLEAQ
-250 AMAAKGRKGQ
+250 AMASKGRKGQ

-269 VESAINLDDFDE
+269 VEAAINIDNFDE

-290 LECLLHPQREAMI
+290 LECLMHPQREAMI

-319 KDTKV
+319 KETKV
-324 KDIKKAGIIGSG
+324 MDIKKAGIIGSG

-351 PVHIIDQDQD
+351 PVHIIDQDEE
-361 NLTRGVSVIEK
+361 NLKRGVSVIEK
-372 NYDFMVGRGK
+372 NYDFMVNKGR
-382 LTPEQKDIV
+382 LSPEQKDSV
-391 FGLVTSSLDY
+391 FGLVSSSLDY

-415 ENLDLKHEIFKSLDE
+415 ENLELKHEIFKSLDT

-451 AVTKRPDMVVG
+451 SVTSRPELVVG

-473 LLEVVRGADTSNET
+473 LLEVVRGEQTSDET
-487 LATIMAVGKKLKKA
+487 LATIMAIGKRLKKA
-501 AVVALNAPGFIGNR
+501 AVVSLNAPGFIGNR

-536 IDQAMESFGLNM
+536 IDQALESFGLNM

-567 LGGKESPLHAKI
+567 LSGKESPLHAKI
-579 GDELCEQNRFGQK
+579 GDELCEQDRYGQK
-592 NGAGYYNY
+592 SGAGYYNY
-600 TEGSRAPNAAP
+600 SEGSRAPNPAP
-611 ENESTYEKI
+611 ENEAVYEKI
-620 SSENGFIRRDISDEE
+620 SSENGFTRRDISDEE
-635 IVDRCILALINE
+635 IVERCILALINE

-674 VWRGGPMHHANTMG
+674 IWRGGPMHHANAMG
-688 LDVVIEKLEKYR
+688 LDKVIEKLEKYR

-710 SEMLVNLAKNGE
+710 SEMLVNLAKDGGKLGE
-722 KFGDAP
+722 AP
-728 QKEDRKEKLGFEM
+728 QKGDRKEKLGFEM

>member
-1 MHFLQIFWRITLKG
+1 MKG
-15 TVLYDVRRKLDGLY
+15 TVLYEVRDDV
-29 DATDGVAVLTVD
+29 AILTVD

-55 LYDALVKAE
+55 LYESLVKAE
-64 EDPTV
+64 ENSDV
-69 IGVVLTGNGR
+69 KGVVLTGNGR

-92 NVEGVSLN
+92 NVEGISLN
-100 EVFHKLEYCSKP
+100 EVFSKLENCQKP
-112 VVAALNGIA
+112 VVAAINGIA

-132 NYRLADKNAFV
+132 NYRIADNKAFV

-157 GTQRLPRLTGASEAL
+157 GTQRLPRLAGPAEAL
-172 KMMLSGSHVP
+172 KMMLTGAHVP
-182 AKKALDI
+182 AKKALDL
-189 GIIDKIVENVV
+189 GIVDKVSDDVV
-200 EDSIRFI
+200 TESIAFI
-207 IHLVDMC
+207 REMASN
-214 ERMDMKFSEMDHP
+214 SEQHP
-227 KVRDKNEKML
+227 KVRDKNEKMF
-237 EARGDDKVLLEAQ
+237 EARGNDKVLIEAN

-269 VESAINLDDFDE
+269 VEAAINLDDFDE

-319 KDTKV
+319 KETKIM
-324 KDIKKAGIIGSG
+324 DIKKAGIIGSG

-351 PVHIIDQDQD
+351 PVHIIVQDED
-361 NLTRGVSVIEK
+361 NLKRGVSVIEK
-372 NYDFMVGRGK
+372 NYEFMVNRGR
-382 LTPEQKDIV
+382 LTAEQKDSV
-391 FGLVTSSLDY
+391 FGLVSSSLDY
-401 KDVSDC
+401 KDVADC

-415 ENLDLKHEIFKSLDE
+415 ENLELKHKIFKSLDE
-430 HVKEGAILA
+430 HVKPGAILA
-439 SNTSGLDIDSIA
+439 SNTSGLDVDSIA
-451 AVTKRPDMVVG
+451 AVTKRPELVVG

-473 LLEVVRGADTSNET
+473 LLEVVRGAQTSDET
-487 LATIMAVGKKLKKA
+487 LASVMAIGKKLKKA
-501 AVVALNAPGFIGNR
+501 AVVSLNAPGFIGNR

-536 IDQAMESFGLNM
+536 IDQALESFGLNM

-592 NGAGYYNY
+592 SNAGYYNY
-600 TEGSRAPNAAP
+600 SEGSRAPNPAP
-611 ENESTYEKI
+611 ENEKTYEKI
-620 SSENGFIRRDISDEE
+620 SSENGFTRRDISDEE

-674 VWRGGPMHHANTMG
+674 IWRGGPMHHANAMG
-688 LDVVIEKLEKYR
+688 IDKVVEKLNKYR

-710 SEMLVNLAKNGE
+710 SEMLVKLAESGAKLGE
-722 KFGDAP
+722 AP
-728 QKEDRKEKLGFEM
+728 QKEDRKDKLGFEM

>member
-1 MHFLQIFWRITLKG
+1 MKG
-15 TVLYDVRRKLDGLY
+15 TVLYEVKEE
-29 DATDGVAVLTVD
+29 VAILTVD

-55 LYDALVKAE
+55 LHESLVKAE
-64 EDPTV
+64 EDNSV
-69 IGVVLTGNGR
+69 KGVVLTGNGR

-92 NVEGVSLN
+92 NVEGIPLN
-100 EVFHKLEYCSKP
+100 EVFNKLEFCKKP
-112 VVAALNGIA
+112 VVAAINGVA

-132 NYRLADKNAFV
+132 NYRIASKTAFV

-157 GTQRLPRLTGASEAL
+157 GTQRLPRLIGPGEAL

-182 AKKALDI
+182 SKKALEM
-189 GIIDKIVENVV
+189 GIVDKISDDVV
-200 EDSIRFI
+200 AESIDFI
-207 IHLVDMC
+207 
-214 ERMDMKFSEMDHP
+214 KEMAANNDNHP
-227 KVRDKNEKML
+227 RVRDKNEKML
-237 EARGDDKVLLEAQ
+237 EARGDENVLLDAQ
-250 AMAAKGRKGQ
+250 AMAAKARKGQ

-269 VESAINLDDFDE
+269 VEAAINIDDFDE
-281 GLKKEGEYF
+281 GIKKEGEYF
-290 LECLLHPQREAMI
+290 MECLLHPQREAMI

-313 KISDVP
+313 KISDIP
-319 KDTKV
+319 KDTKI

-351 PVHIIDQDQD
+351 PVHIIDQDEE
-361 NLTRGVSVIEK
+361 NLKRGVSVIEK
-372 NYDFMVGRGK
+372 NYDFMVNKGR
-382 LTPEQKDIV
+382 LTAEQKDGV
-391 FGLVTSSLDY
+391 FSLVTSSLDY

-415 ENLDLKHEIFKSLDE
+415 ENLELKHEIFKSLDE

-451 AVTKRPDMVVG
+451 SVTKRPEMVVG

-473 LLEVVRGADTSNET
+473 LLEVVRGEATSDET
-487 LATIMAVGKKLKKA
+487 LATIMAIGKKLKKA
-501 AVVALNAPGFIGNR
+501 AVVSLNAPGFIGNR

-536 IDQAMESFGLNM
+536 IDQALESFGLNM

-567 LGGKESPLHAKI
+567 LSGKESPLHAKI
-579 GDELCEQNRFGQK
+579 GDELCEQDRYGQK

-600 TEGSRAPNAAP
+600 SEGSRAPNPAP
-611 ENESTYEKI
+611 ENEEIYERIST
-620 SSENGFIRRDISDEE
+620 ENGFTRREISDEE

-647 GADILSEGVAQRAA
+647 GADILSEGVSQRAA

-674 VWRGGPMHHANTMG
+674 IWRGGPMHHANAMG

-700 EITGNDVYKP
+700 EITGSDVYKP
-710 SEMLVNLAKNGE
+710 SEMLVKLAKNGE
-722 KFGDAP
+722 KLGEAP
-728 QKEDRKEKLGFEM
+728 EKDNRKEKLGFEM

>member
-1 MHFLQIFWRITLKG
+1 MKG
-15 TVLYDVRRKLDGLY
+15 TVLYDVKDGI
-29 DATDGVAVLTVD
+29 AILTVD

-55 LYDALVKAE
+55 LFESLVKAE
-64 EDPTV
+64 EDSSV

-92 NVEGVSLN
+92 NVEGISLN
-100 EVFHKLEYCSKP
+100 EVFNKLEYCSKP
-112 VVAALNGIA
+112 VVAAINGIA

-132 NYRLADKNAFV
+132 NYRIADKKAFV

-157 GTQRLPRLTGASEAL
+157 GTQRLPRLVGPSEAL
-172 KMMLSGSHVP
+172 KMMLSGGHVP
-182 AKKALDI
+182 AKGALDM
-189 GIIDKIVENVV
+189 GIVDKMSENVV
-200 EDSIRFI
+200 EDSMAFI
-207 IHLVDMC
+207 
-214 ERMDMKFSEMDHP
+214 KEMADSVENHP
-227 KVRDKNEKML
+227 KVREKNEKMI
-237 EARGDDKVLLEAQ
+237 EARGDDKVLVEAQ
-250 AMAAKGRKGQ
+250 ALAAKTRKGQ

-303 HIFFGERAAS
+303 HMFFGERAAS
-313 KISDVP
+313 KIADVP

-324 KDIKKAGIIGSG
+324 MDIKKAGIIGSG

-361 NLTRGVSVIEK
+361 NLTRGISVIEK

-382 LTPEQKDIV
+382 LTQEQKDLV
-391 FGLVTSSLDY
+391 FGLVSSSLDY

-415 ENLDLKHEIFKSLDE
+415 ENLELKHDIFKSLDE
-430 HVKEGAILA
+430 HVKEDAILA

-451 AVTKRPDMVVG
+451 SVTKRPEKVVG

-473 LLEVVRGADTSNET
+473 LLEVVRGDQTSNET
-487 LATIMAVGKKLKKA
+487 LATIMAIGKKLKKA
-501 AVVALNAPGFIGNR
+501 AVVSLNAPGFIGNR

-536 IDQAMESFGLNM
+536 IDQALESFGLNM

-579 GDELCEQNRFGQK
+579 GDELCEQNRYGQK

-600 TEGSRAPNAAP
+600 SEGSRAPNPAP
-611 ENESTYEKI
+611 ENEPTYEKI
-620 SSENGFIRRDISDEE
+620 SEENGFTRRDISDEE

-674 VWRGGPMHHANTMG
+674 IWRGGPMHHANAMG
-688 LDVVIEKLEKYR
+688 LDVVIEKLNKYR

-710 SEMLVNLAKNGE
+710 SEMLLKLAENGE
-722 KFGDAP
+722 KLGEAP
-728 QKEDRKEKLGFEM
+728 QKADRKDKLDFEM

>member
-1 MHFLQIFWRITLKG
+1 MKG
-15 TVLYDVRRKLDGLY
+15 TVLYDIKDGI
-29 DATDGVAVLTVD
+29 AVLTVD

-50 GVRTG
+50 GVRAG
-55 LYDALVKAE
+55 LYDCLVRAE
-64 EDPTV
+64 DDSSV
-69 IGVVLTGNGR
+69 IGVVLTGKGR
-79 AFIAGADISEFGG
+79 AFIGGADISEFGG
-92 NVEGVSLN
+92 NGEGITLN
-100 EVFHKLEYCSKP
+100 EVFDKLESCSKP
-112 VVAALNGIA
+112 VVAAINGFA

-132 NYRLADKNAFV
+132 NYRIVAENAFV

-157 GTQRLPRLTGASEAL
+157 GTQRLPRLTGPGEAL
-172 KMMLSGSHVP
+172 KMMLTGAHVP
-182 AKKALDI
+182 AKKALNI
-189 GIIDKIVENVV
+189 GIVDEISENVV
-200 EDSIRFI
+200 EDSISFI
-207 IHLVDMC
+207 K
-214 ERMDMKFSEMDHP
+214 EKAESTKNHP
-227 KVRDKNEKML
+227 KVRDMNEKVI
-237 EARGDDKVLLEAQ
+237 EARGDEKVLLEAQ

-313 KISDVP
+313 KIADVP
-319 KDTKV
+319 KDTKT

-351 PVHIIDQDQD
+351 PVHIIDQDED
-361 NLTRGVSVIEK
+361 NLKRGISVIEK

-382 LTPEQKDIV
+382 LTAEQKDMV

-401 KDVSDC
+401 KDLSDC

-415 ENLDLKHEIFKSLDE
+415 ENLELKHEIFKSLDE
-430 HVKEGAILA
+430 HVKDDAILA

-451 AVTKRPDMVVG
+451 SVTKRPELVVG

-473 LLEVVRGADTSNET
+473 LLEVVRGEQTSNET
-487 LATIMAVGKKLKKA
+487 LATIMAIGKKLKKA
-501 AVVALNAPGFIGNR
+501 AVVSLNAPGFIGNR
-515 MLFGYTAQAN
+515 MLFRYTAQAN

-536 IDQAMESFGLNM
+536 VDQALESFGLNM

-592 NGAGYYNY
+592 SAAGYYNY
-600 TEGSRAPNAAP
+600 SEGSRAPNPAP
-611 ENESTYEKI
+611 ENEATYEKI
-620 SSENGFIRRDISDEE
+620 SSENGFTRRDISDEE

-674 VWRGGPMHHANTMG
+674 IWRGGPMHHANAMG
-688 LDVVIEKLEKYR
+688 LDVVIEKLEKYKQ
-700 EITGNDVYKP
+700 ITGNDAYQP
-710 SEMLVNLAKNGE
+710 SEMLINLAKNGQKLAE
-722 KFGDAP
+722 AP
-728 QKEDRKEKLGFEM
+728 QKDERKDKLGFEM

>member
-1 MHFLQIFWRITLKG
+1 MKG
-15 TVLYDVRRKLDGLY
+15 TVIYDVK
-29 DATDGVAVLTVD
+29 DGVAILTVD

-55 LYDALVKAE
+55 LFDSLIKAE
-64 EDPTV
+64 EDSEV

-189 GIIDKIVENVV
+189 GIIDKIVDNVV
-200 EDSIRFI
+200 EDSIKFI
-207 IHLVDMC
+207 RHLD
-214 ERMDMKFSEMDHP
+214 DTMKGLGFSEMDHP
-227 KVRDKNEKML
+227 KVRDNNEKML

-401 KDVSDC
+401 KDISDC

-600 TEGSRAPNAAP
+600 TDGSRAPNAAP

-710 SEMLVNLAKNGE
+710 SEMLVKLAKNGE

>member
-1 MHFLQIFWRITLKG
+1 MKG
-15 TVLYDVRRKLDGLY
+15 TVLYEVKDN
-29 DATDGVAVLTVD
+29 VALLTVD

-55 LYDALVKAE
+55 LYESLIKAE
-64 EDPTV
+64 EDDSV
-69 IGVVLTGNGR
+69 VGVVLTGNGR

-100 EVFHKLEYCSKP
+100 EVFQKLEHCSKP
-112 VVAALNGIA
+112 VVAAINGIA

-132 NYRLADKNAFV
+132 NYRIADKNAFV

-157 GTQRLPRLTGASEAL
+157 GTQRLPRLAGPSEAL
-172 KMMLSGSHVP
+172 KMMLTGLHVP
-182 AKKALDI
+182 AKKALDM
-189 GIIDKIVENVV
+189 GIIDGISNDVV
-200 EDSIRFI
+200 NESIGFI
-207 IHLVDMC
+207 KDKA
-214 ERMDMKFSEMDHP
+214 ESNEDHP
-227 KVRDKNEKML
+227 KVRDLNSKMI

-250 AMAAKGRKGQ
+250 AMASKGRKGQ

-269 VESAINLDDFDE
+269 VEAAINIDNFDE

-290 LECLLHPQREAMI
+290 LECLMHPQREAMI

-319 KDTKV
+319 KETKV
-324 KDIKKAGIIGSG
+324 MDIKKAGIIGSG

-351 PVHIIDQDQD
+351 PVHIIDQDEE
-361 NLTRGVSVIEK
+361 NLKRGVSVIEK
-372 NYDFMVGRGK
+372 NYDFMVNKGR
-382 LTPEQKDIV
+382 LSPEQKDAV
-391 FGLVTSSLDY
+391 FGLVSSSLDY

-415 ENLDLKHEIFKSLDE
+415 ENLELKHEIFKSLDT

-451 AVTKRPDMVVG
+451 SVTSRPELVVG

-473 LLEVVRGADTSNET
+473 LLEVVRGEQTSDET
-487 LATIMAVGKKLKKA
+487 LATIMAIGKRLKKA
-501 AVVALNAPGFIGNR
+501 AVVSLNAPGFIGNR

-536 IDQAMESFGLNM
+536 IDQALESFGLNM

-567 LGGKESPLHAKI
+567 LSGKESPLHAKI
-579 GDELCEQNRFGQK
+579 GDELCEQDRYGQK
-592 NGAGYYNY
+592 SGAGYYNY
-600 TEGSRAPNAAP
+600 SDGSRAPNPAP
-611 ENESTYEKI
+611 ENEAVYEKI
-620 SSENGFIRRDISDEE
+620 SSENGFTRRDISDEE
-635 IVDRCILALINE
+635 IVERCILALINE

-674 VWRGGPMHHANTMG
+674 IWRGGPMHHANAMG
-688 LDVVIEKLEKYR
+688 LDKVIEKLEKYR

-710 SEMLVNLAKNGE
+710 SEMLVNLAKDGGKLGE
-722 KFGDAP
+722 AP
-728 QKEDRKEKLGFEM
+728 QKGDRKEKLGFEM

>member
-1 MHFLQIFWRITLKG
+1 MKG
-15 TVLYDVRRKLDGLY
+15 TVLYDIKDGI
-29 DATDGVAVLTVD
+29 AILTVD

-50 GVRTG
+50 GVRAG
-55 LYDALVKAE
+55 LYECLVKAE
-64 EDPTV
+64 EDSSV
-69 IGVVLTGNGR
+69 KGLVLTGKGR
-79 AFIAGADISEFGG
+79 AFIGGADISEFGG
-92 NVEGVSLN
+92 NGEGITLN
-100 EVFHKLEYCSKP
+100 DVFNKLESCSKP
-112 VVAALNGIA
+112 VVAAINGFA

-132 NYRLADKNAFV
+132 NYRIADKNAFV

-157 GTQRLPRLTGASEAL
+157 GTQRLPRLAGPSEAL
-172 KMMLSGSHVP
+172 KMMLTGSHIP
-182 AKKALDI
+182 AKKALNI
-189 GIIDKIVENVV
+189 GIVDIISENVV
-200 EDSIRFI
+200 EDSISF
-207 IHLVDMC
+207 VT
-214 ERMDMKFSEMDHP
+214 EKAENGENHP
-227 KVRDKNEKML
+227 KVRDMNEKVI

-313 KISDVP
+313 KIADVP
-319 KDTKV
+319 KDTQI

-351 PVHIIDQDQD
+351 PVHIIDQDED
-361 NLTRGVSVIEK
+361 NLKRGMSVIEK

-382 LTPEQKDIV
+382 LTSDQKDMV
-391 FGLVTSSLDY
+391 FGLVTSSLEY
-401 KDVSDC
+401 KDLSDC

-415 ENLDLKHEIFKSLDE
+415 ENLELKHEIFKSLDE
-430 HVKEGAILA
+430 HVKDDAILA

-451 AVTKRPDMVVG
+451 SVTKRPELVVG

-473 LLEVVRGADTSNET
+473 LLEVVRGEQTSNET
-487 LATIMAVGKKLKKA
+487 LATIMAIGKKLKKA
-501 AVVALNAPGFIGNR
+501 AVVSLNAPGFIGNR
-515 MLFGYTAQAN
+515 MLFRYTAQAN

-536 IDQAMESFGLNM
+536 VDQALESFGLNM

-592 NGAGYYNY
+592 SAAGYYNY
-600 TEGSRAPNAAP
+600 SEGSRAPNPAP
-611 ENESTYEKI
+611 ENEATYEKI
-620 SSENGFIRRDISDEE
+620 SSENGFTRRDISDEE

-674 VWRGGPMHHANTMG
+674 IWRGGPMHHANAMG
-688 LDVVIEKLEKYR
+688 LDVVIEKLEKYK
-700 EITGNDVYKP
+700 EITSNDAYQP
-710 SEMLVNLAKNGE
+710 SEMLIDLAKNGE
-722 KFGDAP
+722 KLAEAP
-728 QKEDRKEKLGFEM
+728 QKDNRKDKLGFEM

>member
-1 MHFLQIFWRITLKG
+1 MKG
-15 TVLYDVRRKLDGLY
+15 TVLYEIIDN
-29 DATDGVAVLTVD
+29 VAVLTVD

-55 LYDALVKAE
+55 LHDSLLKAE
-64 EDPTV
+64 SDESV
-69 IGVVLTGNGR
+69 VGVVVTGKGR

-100 EVFHKLEYCSKP
+100 EVFSKLEHCSKP
-112 VVAALNGIA
+112 VVAAINGIA

-132 NYRLADKNAFV
+132 NYRIASNTAFV

-157 GTQRLPRLTGASEAL
+157 GTQRLPRLAGPSEAL

-182 AKKALDI
+182 AKKALDM
-189 GIIDKIVENVV
+189 GIIDDISDNVV
-200 EDSIRFI
+200 EDSI
-207 IHLVDMC
+207 
-214 ERMDMKFSEMDHP
+214 KFVIEKSKTTENHP
-227 KVRDKNEKML
+227 KVRDFNDKMI
-237 EARGDDKVLLEAQ
+237 EARGNDKVLLEAQ

-269 VESAINLDDFDE
+269 VEAAINLDDFDE
-281 GLKKEGEYF
+281 GLKKEGELF

-319 KDTKV
+319 KDTPV
-324 KDIKKAGIIGSG
+324 KEIKKAGIIGSG

-351 PVHIIDQDQD
+351 PVHVIDQDEE
-361 NLTRGVSVIEK
+361 NLKRGISVIEK
-372 NYDFMVGRGK
+372 NYEFMVKRGR
-382 LTPEQKDIV
+382 LTAEQKDNV
-391 FGLVTSSLDY
+391 FGLVSSGLDY
-401 KDVSDC
+401 EGVADC

-415 ENLDLKHEIFKSLDE
+415 ENLELKHEIFKALDE
-430 HVKEGAILA
+430 QVKPDAILA

-451 AVTKRPDMVVG
+451 SVTKRPELVVG

-473 LLEVVRGADTSNET
+473 LLEVVRGEKTSNET
-487 LATIMAVGKKLKKA
+487 LASVMAIGKKLKKA
-501 AVVALNAPGFIGNR
+501 AVVSLNAPGFIGNR

-525 MLLLEGALPHQ
+525 MLLLEGALPNQ
-536 IDQAMESFGLNM
+536 IDQALESFGLNM

-567 LGGKESPLHAKI
+567 LSGKESPLHAKI

-592 NGAGYYNY
+592 NGKGYYNY
-600 TEGSRAPNAAP
+600 SEGSRAPNAAP
-611 ENESTYEKI
+611 ENEALYEKI
-620 SSENGFIRRDISDEE
+620 SQENGFTRRDISDEE

-647 GADILSEGVAQRAA
+647 GADILSEGVAQRAV

-674 VWRGGPMHHANTMG
+674 IWRGGPMHHANAMG
-688 LDVVIEKLEKYR
+688 LDVVVEKLKKYQ
-700 EITGNDVYKP
+700 ELTKNDVYKP
-710 SEMLVNLAKNGE
+710 SDMLVKLAE
-722 KFGDAP
+722 TSQRLGDAP
-728 QKEDRKEKLGFEM
+728 EKDQRKEKLGFEM